1 MGFTQWGFRNNLYW
15 EIIMSMNNVRPHL
28 TLLTEEQKH
37 DVHRYA
43 LQVLETAG
51 VRVDSPSALEML
63 EKRVG
68 SSRVEGRTVRI
79 PRELVEW
86 ALQAAP
92 KRIQI
97 FDRRGNPQFHIGGV
111 EDRIRFGIGV
121 TALYYQEPETD
132 TPVLFERKHM
142 RDMVRLGNKLPH
154 YDMVSTVGIVRD
166 VPEHL
171 TDLYGSLEHFA
182 NGVKPL
188 VLLVSDEHRF
198 DDVLRMFEHLHGD
211 LGEKPFII
219 PYFNPV
225 SPLVMNAGTVDKMR
239 IAIERGLPVIISN
252 YSMSGATTPITPAG
266 TLAVLLAELLAG
278 LVIGQLYK
286 EGAPMLL
293 GMLPVYFDMKTLMNF
308 YDPQSILVNLAC
320 AEMMAFYG
328 IPHCGTSGSGTGW
341 GMDLLA
347 AETYWMNTLTFSLTK
362 GGIAPF
368 VGDTLGSKAISPLT
382 FIYCHEIIDQALRF
396 ADGFQL
402 DEAHIGLEEIRQVGA
417 GKSYVAAPTTLKKY
431 KSGYYVNPIFPR
443 WSMEKWME
451 AGQPHAQEWL
461 RKYSIEF
468 LKDLPVPEDYEEL
481 IRKGE
486 VYIEKLASGK

>member
-1 MGFTQWGFRNNLYW
+1 MIN
-15 EIIMSMNNVRPHL
+15 MNNVRPRL
-28 TLLTEEQKH
+28 TMLTEEQIH
-37 DVHRYA
+37 DIHEHTMN
-43 LQVLETAG
+43 VLETIG

-63 EKRVG
+63 KKRVG
-68 SSRVEGRTVRI
+68 SSNVDDRRVRI

-86 ALQAAP
+86 AIKVAP
-92 KRIQI
+92 RRIQVY
-97 FDRRGNPQFHIGGV
+97 DRRGNPQFTIGDQ

-171 TDLYGSLEHFA
+171 TDVFGSLEHFV
-182 NGVKPL
+182 NGTKPM
-188 VLLVSDEHRF
+188 VLLVSDEHKF
-198 DDVLRMFEHLHGD
+198 NDVMEMFETLHGD
-211 LGEKPFII
+211 LGAKPFII

-225 SPLVMNAGTVDKMR
+225 SPLVMNEGTVDKMK

-266 TLAVLLAELLAG
+266 TIAVLLAELLAG

-320 AEMMAFYG
+320 AEMMAHYG
-328 IPHCGTSGSGTGW
+328 VPHCGTSGSGTGW

-368 VGDTLGSKAISPLT
+368 VGDTLGSKAISPKT

-396 ADGFQL
+396 SSGFQL
-402 DEAHIGLEEIRQVGA
+402 DDSHVGLSEIEKVGP
-417 GKSYVAAPTTLKKY
+417 GKSYVSAPTTLKKY
-431 KSGYYVNPIFPR
+431 KNGYYVNPIFPR

-451 AGQPHAQEWL
+451 AGQPQAEKRL
-461 RKYSIEF
+461 AEYTVEF
-468 LKDLPVPEDYEEL
+468 LKNMPAPDDYDDLL
-481 IRKGE
+481 AKGE
-486 VYIEKLASGK
+486 EFITSRIAK

>member
-1 MGFTQWGFRNNLYW
+1 
-15 EIIMSMNNVRPHL
+15 MNNIRPHL
-28 TLLTEEQKH
+28 ELLTEEQKH
-37 DVHRYA
+37 DIHRYT
-43 LQVLETAG
+43 LQVLATTG

-63 EKRVG
+63 KKRVG
-68 SSRVEGRTVRI
+68 DSNVEDRTVRI
-79 PRELVEW
+79 PKELVEW
-86 ALQAAP
+86 AIKVAP

-97 FDRRGNPQFHIGGV
+97 YDRRGNPQFQIGGAG
-111 EDRIRFGIGV
+111 DRIRFGIGV

-142 RDMVRLGNKLPH
+142 RDMVRLGNKLRH

-166 VPEHL
+166 VPEYL
-171 TDLYGSLEHFA
+171 TDVYGSLEHFA
-182 NGVKPL
+182 NGTKPM
-188 VLLVSDEHRF
+188 VLLVSDEHMF
-198 DDVLRMFEHLHGD
+198 DDVMRMFELLHGD

-225 SPLVMNAGTVDKMR
+225 SPLVMNEGTVDKMKMS
-239 IAIERGLPVIISN
+239 AERGLPFIVSN

-266 TLAVLLAELLAG
+266 TIAVLLAELLAG
-278 LVIGQLYK
+278 LVIGQLFK
-286 EGAPMLL
+286 EGAPILL

-320 AEMMAFYG
+320 AEMMEFYG

-382 FIYCHEIIDQALRF
+382 FIYCHEIIDQALHF

-402 DEAHIGLEEIRQVGA
+402 DDANVGLDEIHQVGT
-417 GKSYVAAPTTLKKY
+417 GKSYVTAPTTLKKY
-431 KSGYYVNPIFPR
+431 KTGYYTNSIFPR
-443 WSMEKWME
+443 WSMEKWIE
-451 AGQPHAQEWL
+451 AGQPSAQKKLSE
-461 RKYSIEF
+461 YGVEF
-468 LKDLPVPEDYEEL
+468 LKNLPVPEDHEEI
-481 IRKGE
+481 IRMGE
-486 VYIEKLASGK
+486 EFIGKLSSK

>member
-1 MGFTQWGFRNNLYW
+1 
-15 EIIMSMNNVRPHL
+15 MNNVLPRL
-28 TLLTEEQKH
+28 QLLTEEQIH
-37 DVHRYA
+37 QVHEYT
-43 LQVLETAG
+43 LKVLETTG
-51 VRVDSPSALEML
+51 VRVDSPAALAML

-68 SSRVEGRTVRI
+68 SLSVEGRTVRI

-86 ALQAAP
+86 AIQAAP
-92 KRIQI
+92 KRIQV
-97 FDRRGNPQFHIGGV
+97 FDRRGNPQFSIGG
-111 EDRIRFGIGV
+111 EGDRIRFGIGV

-132 TPVLFERKHM
+132 SPVLFQRKHM
-142 RDMVRLGNKLPH
+142 RDMVRLGNKMPH
-154 YDMVSTVGIVRD
+154 YDVISTIGIVRD

-182 NGVKPL
+182 NGIKPL
-188 VLLVSDEHRF
+188 VLLCSDEHKF
-198 DDVLRMFEHLHGD
+198 DDVLRMFEYLHGGD

-225 SPLVMNAGTVDKMR
+225 SPLVMNEGTVDKMR

-266 TLAVLLAELLAG
+266 TLVVLLAELLAG

-308 YDPQSILVNLAC
+308 YDPQSILLNLAC
-320 AEMMAFYG
+320 AEMMAHYG

-347 AETYWMNTLTFSLTK
+347 AETYWMNTLTFALTK
-362 GGIAPF
+362 GGLAPF

-396 ADGFQL
+396 ANGFQL
-402 DEAHIGLEEIRQVGA
+402 DDAHVGLDEIQAVGP
-417 GKSYVAAPTTLKKY
+417 GKSFVSAPTTLKKY
-431 KSGYYVNPIFPR
+431 KTGYYVNPIFPR
-443 WSMEKWME
+443 WSMEKWIE
-451 AGQPHAQEWL
+451 AGKPHVQQWL
-461 RKYSIEF
+461 RKYALEYLS
-468 LKDLPVPEDYEEL
+468 DLPVPEDYEVL
-481 IRKGE
+481 VRKGE
-486 VYIEKLASGK
+486 EFIAKIGGGV